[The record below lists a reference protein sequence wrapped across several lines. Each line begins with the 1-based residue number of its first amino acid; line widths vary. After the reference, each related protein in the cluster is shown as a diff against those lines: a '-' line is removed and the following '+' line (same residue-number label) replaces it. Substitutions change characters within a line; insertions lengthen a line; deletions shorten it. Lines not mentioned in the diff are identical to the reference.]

1 MTTPQNEAITS
12 TTVPLIPREVL
23 FGNPERTSPE
33 ISPDGTLLG
42 YLAPDERDVLQV
54 WVRTL
59 GAEDDRA
66 VTTDPQRGIRFFTWT
81 YNPGELLYL
90 QDAGGDENWRLYRTD
105 AGSGEARDLTPF
117 EGVQAHLVAL
127 EPELPGT
134 ALVALNRDDPRTHD
148 VYALELA
155 SGELTLDTKNR
166 GDIVG
171 WTADARL
178 RVRAALTGRPDGG
191 WELLTRA
198 TPETDWAS
206 MRVWGPEDE
215 GYPAGFSKDGET
227 LYVRGSHDANAHRL
241 LAVDMQTGEERVIAE
256 DPQYDVGGLLI
267 HPTERT
273 VQAVSFERDRLEW
286 RVLDE
291 QVVADFDALGD
302 VHRGDFQ
309 VVSRD
314 LADRTWIVAYTTD
327 DGPVYYY
334 RYNRADRRA
343 TLLFSQRP
351 RLEGLPL
358 RPMEPVSYAT
368 DDGFT
373 IHAYLTLPAEAD
385 TGPVPAVVL
394 VHGGPWGRDS
404 WGFNAEAQWLANR
417 GYAVLQPNFR
427 GSTGY
432 GKAFLN
438 AGNRE
443 WGAKMQ
449 NDLTEGA
456 RWLIARGIADPE
468 QIAIMGG
475 SYGGYA
481 TLAGLAFTPEVWA
494 AGVDIVGPSSLIT
507 LFRTIP
513 PYWEPIKAIFAH
525 RMGDPD
531 EDEEFLRNRSPLF
544 FVDQITVPLLIAQG
558 ANDPRV
564 KRAESEQ
571 IVEAMRGAD
580 KSVEYVVYE
589 DEGHGFARPENRL
602 HFYAQAETF
611 LAHHLGGRAEPE
623 GEIAGHSAQAA

>member
-1 MTTPQNEAITS
+1 MTTTQTDMTTG

-23 FGNPERTSPE
+23 FGNPERTSPR
-33 ISPDGTLLG
+33 ISPDGTFLG
-42 YLAPDERDVLQV
+42 YIAPDERGVLQV

-59 GAEDDRA
+59 GTEDDRA
-66 VTTDPQRGIRFFTWT
+66 VTSDPQRGIRFFTWT

-90 QDAGGDENWRLYRTD
+90 QDAAGDENWRLYRAD
-105 AGSGEARDLTPF
+105 ASGEEAQDLTPF
-117 EGVQAHLVAL
+117 EGVQARLVAL
-127 EPELPGT
+127 EPEFPDT

-148 VYALELA
+148 VYTLDLA

-171 WTADARL
+171 WTADAQM
-178 RVRAALTGRPDGG
+178 RVRAALVGRPDGG

-198 TPETDWAS
+198 TPEEDWAS
-206 MRVWGPEDE
+206 VRVWGPEDE
-215 GYPAGFSKDGET
+215 GSAAGFSKDGET
-227 LYVRGSHDANAHRL
+227 LYIVGSHDANALRL
-241 LAVDMQTGEERVIAE
+241 LALDMPTGQERVLAE
-256 DPQYDVGGLLI
+256 DPQYDVGDLLI

-273 VQAVSFERDRLEW
+273 VQAVSFERERVAW
-286 RVLDE
+286 QVLDE
-291 QVVADFDALGD
+291 QIAADFEALGD
-302 VHRGDFQ
+302 VRRGDFH

-314 LADRTWIVAYTTD
+314 LADRMWIVAYTTD

-334 RYNRADRRA
+334 RYDRSERRA
-343 TLLFSQRP
+343 VLLFSQRP

-358 RPMEPVSYAT
+358 RPMEPVSYAAP
-368 DDGFT
+368 DGYT
-373 IHAYLTLPAEAD
+373 IHAYLTLPAEAAN
-385 TGPVPAVVL
+385 GSVPAVVL

-432 GKAFLN
+432 GKEFLN

-449 NDLTEGA
+449 DDVTQGA
-456 RWLIARGIADPE
+456 RWLMERGVADPNR
-468 QIAIMGG
+468 IAIMGG

-481 TLAGLAFTPEVWA
+481 TLAGLTFTPEVWA
-494 AGVDIVGPSSLIT
+494 AGVDLVGPSSLIT

-525 RMGDPD
+525 RMGNPD
-531 EDEEFLRNRSPLF
+531 EDEEFLRSRSPLF
-544 FVDQITVPLLIAQG
+544 FVDRIVAPLFIAQG

-571 IVEAMRGAD
+571 IVEAMRGAN
-580 KSVEYVVYE
+580 KPVEYVVYA

-602 HFYAQAETF
+602 HFYAKAETF
-611 LAHHLGGRAEPE
+611 LTRHLGGRAEPE
-623 GEIAGHSAQAA
+623 GEIAGHSGQAA